1 MDSTKPQ
8 KRTHTQLRGDSI
20 AEANTLE
27 EAKQQLPQQSSQEQ
41 NLTPDQVYLWKQISV
56 SSAWYHILPYLSL
69 LEIVQCQ
76 GINSK
81 FYK

>member
-27 EAKQQLPQQSSQEQ
+27 EAKQQLPQQSS
-41 NLTPDQVYLWKQISV
+41 
-56 SSAWYHILPYLSL
+56 
-69 LEIVQCQ
+69 
-76 GINSK
+76 
-81 FYK
+81 